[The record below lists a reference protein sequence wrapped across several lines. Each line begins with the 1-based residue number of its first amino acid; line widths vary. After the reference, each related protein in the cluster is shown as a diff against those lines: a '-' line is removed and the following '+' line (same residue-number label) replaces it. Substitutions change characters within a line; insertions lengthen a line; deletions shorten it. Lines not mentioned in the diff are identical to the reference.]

1 MIEGV
6 TLVAFAVLLIVFF
19 VSIGLCFLIWLM
31 IAGVAKTPSVVLTL
45 GIGALVTIHVSW
57 YCYHAGGSLNHCIAA
72 ICILAAISAVACGLR
87 AITSPLARETPL
99 IIFRHLAQNWQYG
112 LAYLFFCSMA
122 TWILLH
128 DLNPGDLPL
137 VTVGNNDL
145 FLYIKEAD
153 VLKDPSDANLF
164 GATWWNTD
172 VFGASAILGDASFI
186 GLLPSWRMSLVPLIG
201 AVGVLGTSSIWIC
214 RTTMALPWSTAC
226 VASLLFLSTP
236 LFSLILFNYYLAQML
251 HSAALS
257 MLVGALIYSR
267 LQAGALH
274 TKHYGIVASAFALSV
289 YGEFV
294 LFIYGALYFSDLA
307 LIGVLLFIFFI
318 IEESPLSLQ
327 HIMLSL
333 AKSVLIIALTSILNL
348 AMSPDRFFIVLG
360 RQLVFAQKDISGWPL
375 PLFSVLSLAG
385 VPTPA
390 YASTSTLRQFSLL
403 FVQYLLF
410 GLVARLAINRAV
422 SRLVALLS
430 VLPFGLF
437 IFLQTLYLGVWI
449 YYGPSYQ
456 QWKFAS
462 YYPLIF
468 GFSLLASCYATIVMP
483 LAEPIRRYAHWG
495 LTVIL
500 MVMVFWNVQL
510 SKAVWRNLV
519 LHFPRSWQTLS
530 AIDELPGFSSV
541 VVGLDDFTS
550 RMLSAVFIKHKTI
563 IFEGATSWTPGVRD
577 PEISASSRYLKRQ
590 LVGCGSPGS
599 ISLGPFVL
607 LPERPRIAP
616 RSRIGFSDER
626 ATACLQLSRIANP
639 EPWGR
644 WTDGRVAKISFRCSC
659 DAYKPQWL
667 ILKAIPFLE
676 RQYVEVRVNGG
687 PAESWTVTGAAPSNL
702 RISLGSIS
710 NFADEID
717 VEFTLPDAV
726 MPATLGDSTDRRQLG
741 LGLID
746 LVVE

>member
-1 MIEGV
+1 
-6 TLVAFAVLLIVFF
+6 
-19 VSIGLCFLIWLM
+19 
-31 IAGVAKTPSVVLTL
+31 
-45 GIGALVTIHVSW
+45 
-57 YCYHAGGSLNHCIAA
+57 
-72 ICILAAISAVACGLR
+72 
-87 AITSPLARETPL
+87 
-99 IIFRHLAQNWQYG
+99 
-112 LAYLFFCSMA
+112 
-122 TWILLH
+122 
-128 DLNPGDLPL
+128 
-137 VTVGNNDL
+137 
-145 FLYIKEAD
+145 
-153 VLKDPSDANLF
+153 
-164 GATWWNTD
+164 
-172 VFGASAILGDASFI
+172 
-186 GLLPSWRMSLVPLIG
+186 
-201 AVGVLGTSSIWIC
+201 
-214 RTTMALPWSTAC
+214 
-226 VASLLFLSTP
+226 
-236 LFSLILFNYYLAQML
+236 
-251 HSAALS
+251 
-257 MLVGALIYSR
+257 
-267 LQAGALH
+267 
-274 TKHYGIVASAFALSV
+274 
-289 YGEFV
+289 
-294 LFIYGALYFSDLA
+294 
-307 LIGVLLFIFFI
+307 
-318 IEESPLSLQ
+318 
-327 HIMLSL
+327 MLSL
-333 AKSVLIIALTSILNL
+333 AKSVLIIALTLILNL

-422 SRLVALLS
+422 SRLVAFLS

-626 ATACLQLSRIANP
+626 ATACLQLSRLANP

-710 NFADEID
+710 NFANEID